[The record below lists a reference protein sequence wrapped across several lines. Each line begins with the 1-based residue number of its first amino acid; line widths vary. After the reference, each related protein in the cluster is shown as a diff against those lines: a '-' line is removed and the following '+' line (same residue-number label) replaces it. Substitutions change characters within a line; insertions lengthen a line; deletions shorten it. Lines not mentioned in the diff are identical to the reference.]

1 MHHKPLVL
9 LLLLGLGSAASAAT
23 TSPADFAFERFMQ
36 QATGTGATSFALGTN
51 GLPVPGSTPPTVTLD
66 GGLPKVNTGG
76 SYHPP
81 AGGAPVPVAA
91 SGRIPAANISKAL
104 GNFFVKAAPVA
115 YWAQAGMAGYQ
126 LMKELG
132 FIGYY
137 NDGQLAVKKEQKTY
151 ACNANYGTSSY
162 ANTPGVTSTKYCI
175 PSTAGSSTYAYGWS
189 HSSAQFGWSGVSFP
203 CGNATCPVGA
213 VQQGVGST
221 TLVTATEAVPS
232 TWEEFLAH
240 VAARSSW
247 PETSKVTE
255 VLNDAGKAGIKTD
268 PGPLTVTGPATTP
281 GTQTQKVNAD
291 GTTTT
296 TTVTNNH
303 TYNDNKVTTTTVT
316 TTTTTAANGTP
327 ISQTTETTT
336 KPAET
341 PQEINLETCGL
352 PGKPACKIDETGTPD
367 TSPTTN
373 QEKIDEY
380 KTKMDEQRDQIKQAG
395 TGIFD
400 SFGIFFSAPPFAAC
414 TPYTLPRDMG
424 SVDPCPVVDGVRS
437 VMAYIWALGALFLCV
452 GWIREAI

>member
-1 MHHKPLVL
+1 MRHKPLVL

-23 TSPADFAFERFMQ
+23 TGAADFAFERFMQ
-36 QATGTGATSFALGTN
+36 QATGTGATSFSLGTN

-104 GNFFVKAAPVA
+104 GTFFVKAAPVA
-115 YWAQAGMAGYQ
+115 YWAQFGMAGYQ

-132 FIGYY
+132 FIGGET
-137 NDGQLAVKKEQKTY
+137 NGALTVRREQDGVECL
-151 ACNANYGTSSY
+151 ANYGTSTY
-162 ANTPGVTSTKYCI
+162 ANTPGVVSTKYCV
-175 PSTAGSSTYAYGWS
+175 PVSAGSSSYNYGWS
-189 HSSAQFGWSGVSFP
+189 HSSAQFGWTGVTFP

-213 VQQGVGST
+213 VRDGVGT
-221 TLVTATEAVPS
+221 TTNVRVKENVPS
-232 TWEEFLAH
+232 TFQEFLDA
-240 VAARSSW
+240 VAARGTW
-247 PETSKVTE
+247 PETSKIRD
-255 VLNDAGKAGIKTD
+255 VLNDAGRAGVKTD
-268 PGPLTVTGPATTP
+268 PGQLTVTGPATSQ
-281 GTQTQKVNAD
+281 GTQTQKTNAD
-291 GTTTT
+291 GTITTT
-296 TTVTNNH
+296 NTTNNH
-303 TYNDNKVTTTTVT
+303 TYNDNKVTTTTTTVT
-316 TTTTTAANGTP
+316 TTTTATGTP

-341 PQEINLETCGL
+341 PPEIETCGL
-352 PGKPACKIDETGTPD
+352 PGKPACKIDETGTPEMA
-367 TSPTTN
+367 PTTN

-424 SVDPCPVVDGVRS
+424 SVNPCPVVDGVRS